1 MEATSNSVQER
12 INQKAEDRFQKDLQG
27 AWEAISKNP
36 ILAQLKVIVGE
47 RKIDLFSYGIHA
59 IFGAINSVHRSKAAY
74 TNITKEYTNFDEI
87 KAELIAGYVQEETD
101 TLFQKIDEIKEYFE
115 TREVES

>member
-12 INQKAEDRFQKDLQG
+12 INQKAEDRFQKDLQE

-47 RKIDLFSYGIHA
+47 KKIQLFAYGNYA
-59 IFGAINSVHRSKAAY
+59 VFGTINNGHRSKAAY
-74 TNITKEYTNFDEI
+74 TNITKEYTNFAEI
-87 KAELIAGYVQEETD
+87 KAELIAGYVQQETD
-101 TLFQKIDEIKEYFE
+101 ALFQKIDEIKEYFE
-115 TREVES
+115 TREVEF